1 MKNHKMEYLRFVW
14 GFRDPSS
21 ASFDSVNQMW
31 WERILWVWNIVWE
44 NESNHIYHRCKN
56 HLWHRHTHI
65 LTHTKPT
72 LTHSCVCVC
81 TYVHIMYGLQ
91 FNECISSSRITKI
104 RQKNQ
109 TVVHEIIAV
118 HREENTNK
126 SQIEVCVCVCVRV
139 NLPIHVWSELNR
151 LLSFLVFGLHLLL
164 AFSLHLLLL
173 LCIFMLCFI
182 NLVQNAHCKT
192 FVSQNSRNYFH
203 LMSEIPSHSNWV
215 HINFKTIFLLLS
227 LVFVLYLLYGFWFP
241 NPLTL
246 VFFFFYFNNNN
257 HRENCSLLLKTLSH
271 AHARKHSTQTVTRI
285 LLRTIC
291 IKCFFRLFIL
301 FFFVVDSNLI
311 GVTQHT
317 YMMVV
322 VQMKRLHKFSI
333 IEKRITYLQ
342 IPHTH
347 SLTLIGIVLFAFP

>member
-1 MKNHKMEYLRFVW
+1 MRKWEQSHLPSLQKPPLAQTHAYTHSHK
-14 GFRDPSS
+14 
-21 ASFDSVNQMW
+21 
-31 WERILWVWNIVWE
+31 
-44 NESNHIYHRCKN
+44 
-56 HLWHRHTHI
+56 
-65 LTHTKPT
+65 THTYT
-72 LTHSCVCVC
+72 LMCVCVC

-173 LCIFMLCFI
+173 LCIFMLCSI

-246 VFFFFYFNNNN
+246 VFFFF
-257 HRENCSLLLKTLSH
+257 LL
-271 AHARKHSTQTVTRI
+271 Q
-285 LLRTIC
+285 
-291 IKCFFRLFIL
+291 
-301 FFFVVDSNLI
+301 
-311 GVTQHT
+311 
-317 YMMVV
+317 
-322 VQMKRLHKFSI
+322 
-333 IEKRITYLQ
+333 
-342 IPHTH
+342 
-347 SLTLIGIVLFAFP
+347 

>member
-1 MKNHKMEYLRFVW
+1 MREVIVGMEHCMRKWAQSHL
-14 GFRDPSS
+14 PSLQKPPLTQTHAYTHS
-21 ASFDSVNQMW
+21 H
-31 WERILWVWNIVWE
+31 ET
-44 NESNHIYHRCKN
+44 
-56 HLWHRHTHI
+56 HLHTH
-65 LTHTKPT
+65 
-72 LTHSCVCVC
+72 VCVSARTCILC
-81 TYVHIMYGLQ
+81 TGCNSMNASAAAESQ
-91 FNECISSSRITKI
+91 KN

-126 SQIEVCVCVCVRV
+126 AKLRCVGVCVRV

-173 LCIFMLCFI
+173 LCIFMLCSI

-192 FVSQNSRNYFH
+192 FVSVQNQNSRNYFH

-246 VFFFFYFNNNN
+246 VFFFFT
-257 HRENCSLLLKTLSH
+257 S
-271 AHARKHSTQTVTRI
+271 I
-285 LLRTIC
+285 TI
-291 IKCFFRLFIL
+291 
-301 FFFVVDSNLI
+301 
-311 GVTQHT
+311 
-317 YMMVV
+317 
-322 VQMKRLHKFSI
+322 I
-333 IEKRITYLQ
+333 IERIVHFY
-342 IPHTH
+342 
-347 SLTLIGIVLFAFP
+347 